1 LFTDNYLDKTCWH
14 DNDFDSQQKTPTG
27 TELKQSW
34 FTYKNIFYSQMKTM
48 VRTERFHGI
57 FIL

>member
-1 LFTDNYLDKTCWH
+1 M
-14 DNDFDSQQKTPTG
+14 DFDGQQKMPTR

-34 FTYKNIFYSQMKTM
+34 LTYKNIFYSQMKTM
-48 VRTERFHGI
+48 VRMERFHGI